1 MGYDFSKESD
11 GNKKENNA
19 LFSDESKENKI
30 TLIYNIDKPGE
41 NIRLFGS
48 KFIKN
53 NKDKCQMIIDFTK
66 MEYQNI
72 ISLNKNGKNYM

>member
-11 GNKKENNA
+11 ENKKENNG

-48 KFIKN
+48 
-53 NKDKCQMIIDFTK
+53 
-66 MEYQNI
+66 
-72 ISLNKNGKNYM
+72 